1 MFMPKFFLAPP
12 TPLWF
17 ETGVFKR
24 VGDLHIN
31 PKFSR
36 HAHTDYVI
44 IFYNSLQVS
53 LRLEIRKNNLVR
65 SQKAINQHIK
75 RLYSMILASD
85 MLIVNARNDFRNLKS
100 CCTIFKVLH
109 VCM

>member
-44 IFYNSLQVS
+44 VFYKLTPSQFA
-53 LRLEIRKNNLVR
+53 LRN
-65 SQKAINQHIK
+65 QKE
-75 RLYSMILASD
+75 
-85 MLIVNARNDFRNLKS
+85 
-100 CCTIFKVLH
+100 
-109 VCM
+109 